1 VLNRLRN
8 NFGLKL
14 LSLTL
19 AVAAWA
25 YFHLAAAPGTVAR
38 FDQNLSVPIDITGAR
53 PGYQVTTAEK
63 SVSIVVEVPRNGQT
77 FRTDQFRAVVDAGDL
92 VDPGFHNVPVHIVPS
107 DIAIR
112 SLSPASV
119 IVAVDRVGLR
129 TASVG
134 LDYLGDAHGVVVDS
148 ASLYPPTTTIRGVAA
163 SLAQVASMRVAIPI
177 PHKPQD
183 IDEMIAPVPTDADG
197 REVPGI
203 QVSPN
208 LVRVHVKFV
217 SATGTT
223 HAPAAA
229 PGR

>member
-1 VLNRLRN
+1 MLNRLRN

-38 FDQNLSVPIDITGAR
+38 FDQNLSVPIDVTGAR

-77 FRTDQFRAVVDAGDL
+77 FRTDQFRAVVAAGGRG
-92 VDPGFHNVPVHIVPS
+92 DPGFHHLPGGIVPS
-107 DIAIR
+107 DVAIR

-119 IVAVDRVGLR
+119 IVAVDRIEQR
-129 TASVG
+129 SASVG

-148 ASLYPPTTTIRGVAA
+148 ATLYPPTTAIRGVAA
-163 SLAQVASMRVAIPI
+163 SLAQVTSMRVAIPI
-177 PHKPQD
+177 PRRAED
-183 IDEMIAPVPTDADG
+183 VDEMIAPVPTDANG
-197 REVPGI
+197 HEVPGI

-217 SATGTT
+217 STTGTT
-223 HAPAAA
+223 HAAAA
-229 PGR
+229 TAKH